1 MSEIKDS
8 SAERKR
14 KLELMRTMTLG
25 EFLNR
30 PLREEDMSCELSMEF
45 GCSLA
50 ERLETSYSDILR
62 RRKTR
67 SELVCIRLILEY

>member
-8 SAERKR
+8 PDERQR
-14 KLELMRTMTLG
+14 KLDLMKSMTLG
-25 EFLNR
+25 EFLRR
-30 PLREEDMSCELSMEF
+30 PLREEDMSCELSMEI

-50 ERLETSYSDILR
+50 ERSETSYSDIPR

-67 SELVCIRLILEY
+67 SELACIRLILEH